1 VKVKFCTSCRALIF
15 SDFRFCPYCG
25 SPVSRGPTCIE
36 ALSGPF
42 SKMEAERSTVMTGN
56 DYFASI
62 DERLSQLETELE
74 NILSGGGTELSER

>member
-1 VKVKFCTSCRALIF
+1 
-15 SDFRFCPYCG
+15 
-25 SPVSRGPTCIE
+25 
-36 ALSGPF
+36 
-42 SKMEAERSTVMTGN
+42 MEAERSTVMTGN